1 MYDDAKYI
9 NDFVMKLANDGNEVV
24 VIAHSYGGCAATESL
39 KNVTKK
45 EREQQGKAGG
55 VVRIAYLTAAVPR
68 LGESVGQ
75 TLVSGKGAPVDV
87 DENGWMSQP
96 DPAAV
101 AAICFNNLTL
111 EEGLSYVAKFGKHYS
126 ACFGDAITHPGYK
139 DIPVSWL
146 FAAEDL
152 IILPEVQQTAIDVI
166 EGSWVGTE
174 REGRKVDVTRV
185 VCDHFPLVLDEK
197 RKQVSEWIEGAV
209 AKGGCE

>member
-1 MYDDAKYI
+1 MSSHPSVVLIPGSFCPASMYDPLITPLRARGYDIHILEPPCYPAGYHASSGTGHPSMYDDAKYI

-24 VIAHSYGGCAATESL
+24 VIAHSYG
-39 KNVTKK
+39 
-45 EREQQGKAGG
+45 
-55 VVRIAYLTAAVPR
+55 
-68 LGESVGQ
+68 
-75 TLVSGKGAPVDV
+75 
-87 DENGWMSQP
+87 